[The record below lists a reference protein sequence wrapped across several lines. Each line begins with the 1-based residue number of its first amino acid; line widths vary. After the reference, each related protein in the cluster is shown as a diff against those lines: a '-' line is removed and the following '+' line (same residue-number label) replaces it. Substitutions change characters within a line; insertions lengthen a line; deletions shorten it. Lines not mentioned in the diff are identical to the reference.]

1 MGHSQQSVISY
12 GSDGLQFFAGRG
24 LEKLNAPRSSRVRR
38 QQHRLTESALLF
50 SDLNQWMLKVLLAPL
65 IPEGLLHAPR
75 EQYHSVSHLA
85 EGAGVSVMSA
95 FPLMRQLRHEGFL
108 DHNDGILRL
117 VRRGELMRR

>member
-1 MGHSQQSVISY
+1 MAHSQQSVISY

-75 EQYHSVSHLA
+75 EQYRNASQLVEAFRIL
-85 EGAGVSVMSA
+85 GLSA
-95 FPLMRQLRHEGFL
+95 QNPGPANE
-108 DHNDGILRL
+108 ILNRY
-117 VRRGELMRR
+117 RA